1 MFGLFSKPNESV
13 CSPVDGTCIP
23 MEEVKDEVFSSKML
37 GDGFAVVPSSG
48 TVCAPIDGELTML
61 AETCHAFGMRTKS
74 GKELLVHIGL
84 DTVALNGEGFKVLS
98 EQGKKVKAGEP
109 IVEFDQKLMADK
121 NIDTTTMIILTAGFS
136 APDLSAVYQKQV
148 KAGQVL
154 IQ

>member
-1 MFGLFSKPNESV
+1 MFGLFSKPNEAV

-37 GDGFAVVPSSG
+37 GDGFAVIPNG
-48 TVCAPIDGELTML
+48 TMVCAPIDGELTML

-74 GKELLVHIGL
+74 GKELLIHIGL

-109 IVEFDQKLMADK
+109 IVEFDQKLMAEK
-121 NIDTTTMIILTAGFS
+121 NIDTTTMVILTAGFS
-136 APDLSAVYQKQV
+136 APDFSKFYQKQV
-148 KAGQVL
+148 KSGHAL
-154 IQ
+154 M